1 MNKILHAAIGA
12 TLFSAATLSAFD
24 NTQQND
30 FWDTTGYVNPTPA
43 VTSSETVAPCEFAET
58 TRQYGTTE
66 AETVFDSVAS
76 TENTSNAIASFSSFP
91 PSLVLIVK

>member
-43 VTSSETVAPCEFAET
+43 VTSAETEEMCEFTET
-58 TRQYGTTE
+58 TLQHGATSP
-66 AETVFDSVAS
+66 ETPFDSIAS